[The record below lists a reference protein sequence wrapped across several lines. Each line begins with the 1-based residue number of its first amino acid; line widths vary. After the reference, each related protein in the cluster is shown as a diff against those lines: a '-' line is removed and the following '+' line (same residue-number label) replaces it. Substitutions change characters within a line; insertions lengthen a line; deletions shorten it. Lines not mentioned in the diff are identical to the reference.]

1 MSIIDTCSIQCWLF
15 IELFYSNLEKT
26 FHFLSLLCHLVDPV
40 FYGRRSSHFHF
51 EGEELQDAGS
61 DYDRLVIAVACK
73 GRKGLKDQT
82 TKHWGGT
89 LMIFAN
95 DKTRYI
101 KRLFSPNKNMARFD
115 VEILQ
120 QRGAFGLLHHRP
132 SPHRQRGESTEV
144 DGISY
149 GKWDL
154 FPSRRKTLRGE
165 TTTEQ
170 MFWADFVCLKY

>member
-15 IELFYSNLEKT
+15 IELFHSNLEKT
-26 FHFLSLLCHLVDPV
+26 CHFLSCFVIWWIRFSLGGDQVISTLKVKNSKTQAVTMTPLWLLYLIKGVRTSKIKPQTL
-40 FYGRRSSHFHF
+40 RNSHDFRY
-51 EGEELQDAGS
+51 S
-61 DYDRLVIAVACK
+61 
-73 GRKGLKDQT
+73 
-82 TKHWGGT
+82 
-89 LMIFAN
+89 
-95 DKTRYI
+95 TRYI

-115 VEILQ
+115 VEVLQ
-120 QRGAFGLLHHRP
+120 QTGAFGLLHHCP

>member
-1 MSIIDTCSIQCWLF
+1 MLTIHWVISFKSW
-15 IELFYSNLEKT
+15 ES
-26 FHFLSLLCHLVDPV
+26 FHFLSCFVIWWIRVSLRGDQVISTLKVKNSKTQAVLL
-40 FYGRRSSHFHF
+40 F
-51 EGEELQDAGS
+51 EWWLWPP
-61 DYDRLVIAVACK
+61 CK
-73 GRKGLKDQT
+73 GRKDLKDQT
-82 TKHWGGT
+82 AKHWGT
-89 LMIFAN
+89 FMIFAN
-95 DKTRYI
+95 DSTRYI
-101 KRLFSPNKNMARFD
+101 KRTCSFNSNMARFD

-120 QRGAFGLLHHRP
+120 QTGAFGLLHHRP
-132 SPHRQRGESTEV
+132 SPHRRRGESIEV